1 MEPVYE
7 LNGYRVVDLT
17 KVLDPKTETRRCHL
31 IRYNTGGPIPDFH
44 TALDL
49 TSHLGTHC
57 ECPYHHFEDGKSV
70 GDLPLTTF
78 MGRAIYVNID
88 FLEPNSH
95 ISAADL
101 DRACGD
107 RIKEGDIVILDS
119 NWKFPPFTPET
130 NSPADKRL
138 FINAETAIWMRDH
151 KVKCVGFGD
160 GVSIE
165 NCEADVKPF
174 HDIIMAYD
182 GVFLEVLKNLEYQER
197 HLLHELFRA
206 ADHRRG
212 FLPGSRI
219 RDRGPAGIQRVN
231 PVSKD
236 HNKRE
241 SVDFQSMKSKDSLFE

>member
-70 GDLPLTTF
+70 GELPLTTF

-107 RIKEGDIVILDS
+107 RIQEGDIVILDS

-182 GVFLEVLKNLEYQER
+182 GVFLV
-197 HLLHELFRA
+197 HELFA
-206 ADHRRG
+206 AAHPWRG
-212 FLPGSRI
+212 FLPGSRVC
-219 RDRGPAGIQRVN
+219 DRGPAGIRRLIAEESIN
-231 PVSKD
+231 PLGENRAGFAYEGVVIRFSGT
-236 HNKRE
+236 
-241 SVDFQSMKSKDSLFE
+241 